1 MQPKR
6 ISIPCGAIRCAVF
19 TQLPLSVSIFQF
31 LVVRLDESVGAPK
44 NIHYQEWVN
53 TGRADVNIPQ
63 NDLGNIDVKFETTDV
78 KISFLISDFNNH
90 SVDVKSVHNSLKN
103 IMLKNVVR
111 IRSTYSGATNEVV
124 CLGGYEPSAVVV
136 SRPAGANYIQGVFT
150 MKKLNSENI

>member
-1 MQPKR
+1 MA
-6 ISIPCGAIRCAVF
+6 ISTGRYFYKIGEGAEYDLTTAFVGLEI
-19 TQLPLSVSIFQF
+19 QSIEG
-31 LVVRLDESVGAPK
+31 LESVGAPK

-53 TGRADVNIPQ
+53 TGRADVNIPK

-90 SVDVKSVHNSLKN
+90 SIDVKSVHNSLKN

-136 SRPAGANYIQGVFT
+136 ARPAGTNYIQGVFT

>member
-1 MQPKR
+1 MA
-6 ISIPCGAIRCAVF
+6 ISSGRYFFSTEEGGEYDFTTVF
-19 TQLPLSVSIFQF
+19 AGLEIQSIEG
-31 LVVRLDESVGAPK
+31 LESVGAPK
-44 NIHYQEWVN
+44 IIHYQEWVN
-53 TGRADVNIPQ
+53 TGRADVNIPK
-63 NDLGNIDVKFETTDV
+63 NDLGNIDVKFETTDD
-78 KISFLISDFNNH
+78 KIAFLISDFNNH

-136 SRPAGANYIQGVFT
+136 SRPAGTNYIQGVFT